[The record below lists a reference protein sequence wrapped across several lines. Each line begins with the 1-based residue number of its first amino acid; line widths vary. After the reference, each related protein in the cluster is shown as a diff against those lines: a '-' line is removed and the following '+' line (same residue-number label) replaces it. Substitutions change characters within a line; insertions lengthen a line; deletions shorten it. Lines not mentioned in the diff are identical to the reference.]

1 MVQQLYTQ
9 VSTLSETV
17 ESLTDT
23 VEKTTQQNEQLVEV
37 VETLKKKVTTLEDEN
52 NALQSE
58 LADVRETAT
67 DAREFKTSAHSR
79 MNVINDE
86 LESLESELTDIAFKS
101 EDDVAEVRRR
111 VAGIEDELGL
121 EDWGTTV
128 GSSHPNA
135 CLLEQYSS
143 LPADKRDEELRAPQ
157 ARATIVWE
165 NFDEWSSPTHRG
177 RIIRSGELRKLLKA
191 QLGKKLAWNQVY
203 RVMEEFELGTTAQY
217 KYIEDE
223 SDDGYSS
230 VGKALIRLKDF

>member
-17 ESLTDT
+17 GTLTET
-23 VEKTTQQNEQLVEV
+23 VEKTTQENQELRAV

-52 NALQSE
+52 ESLHAE
-58 LADVRETAT
+58 LSDVRTLAEEAT
-67 DAREFKTSAHSR
+67 EFKAVAHSR

-86 LESLESELTDIAFKS
+86 LESLEAEVTDVAFKG

-121 EDWGTTV
+121 EDWGATV
-128 GSSHPNA
+128 GTAPNA

-143 LPADKRDEELRAPQ
+143 LPENKREEELRAPK

-165 NFDEWSSPTHRG
+165 HYDEWSSPTHRG

-191 QLGKKLAWNQVY
+191 KLGKQLAWNQVY
-203 RVMEEFELGTTAQY
+203 RVMEEFDLGTTEQY
-217 KYIEDE
+217 KYIADE
-223 SDDGYSS
+223 NDPGYSS